1 MKSPA
6 IDRGWV
12 RQSLSGPITAVHP
25 PFTRDGSLD
34 LDGLRREIDHNI
46 GAGSNVL
53 LLTYWDSLHS
63 VLTDGEVADL
73 LRAVVGHAQR
83 RAMVVAADRQWWTGK
98 EVEFADFAREAGADL
113 LMVLPPNRAGS
124 LTHDSLVDHYR
135 AVSEHIPV
143 MAVTNLFAAQQALG
157 LRVIRT
163 LVDEVPNVVAIK
175 EDVGGEFARRVALLT
190 HDRWAVL
197 TGGLKQDHLSLHPYG
212 CDGYMSWYMHFIP
225 EIAHA
230 YWRAIEAGDLAAATT
245 IIRDYDYRWFDFSET
260 LDGGYDAMYHGAQEV
275 FGIAERWRRPPYHSL
290 NDEEMERL
298 RAFFAALPPIGSIA
312 AVS

>member
-1 MKSPA
+1 MKSRS
-6 IDRGWV
+6 IDRDWV
-12 RQSLSGPITAVHP
+12 RHSLSGPITAVHP
-25 PFTRDGSLD
+25 PFRRDGSLD

-46 GAGSNVL
+46 GAGSPVL

-63 VLTDGEVADL
+63 VLTDAEVGDL
-73 LRAVVGHAQR
+73 LKAVVDCAQR

-113 LMVLPPNRAGS
+113 LMVLPPNRSGS
-124 LTHDSLVDHYR
+124 LTHDSLVGHYR
-135 AVSEHIPV
+135 AVSEHIPI
-143 MAVTNLFAAQQALG
+143 MAVTNLFAVQQALG

-212 CDGYMSWYMHFIP
+212 CDGYMSWYLHFIP
-225 EIAHA
+225 EIARA
-230 YWRAIEAGDLAAATT
+230 YWRAIEARDLPAATA

-275 FGIAERWRRPPYHSL
+275 FRIAERWRRPPYHSL
-290 NDEEMERL
+290 TDAEMERL
-298 RAFFAALPPIGSIA
+298 RGFFADLPPMA
-312 AVS
+312 PVSTSA